1 MARTLGFDYDDA
13 LDKATRLFWQSGYS
27 DTSLREL
34 LRVMEIGEGSF
45 YNVFKSKKR
54 LFLQCLKHYNDTVG
68 RKREAALLS
77 GSTAKQGVRALFQ
90 SVLDG
95 LDDPQTPR
103 ACMLVGSVS
112 WDVFADPDLR
122 DSVQDELLVVQG
134 RLVACLTLGK
144 ETGELPPEFEPNIAA
159 PIIATYLHGLFRSA
173 LAFYDRPQL
182 ERQVDV
188 FLTGLG
194 C

>member
-1 MARTLGFDYDDA
+1 MARTLGFDYDLA
-13 LDKATRLFWQSGYS
+13 LDKATRLFWKTGYS
-27 DTSLREL
+27 ETSLRDL
-34 LRVMEIGEGSF
+34 LKVMEIGEGSF
-45 YNVFKSKKR
+45 YNIFKSKKQ
-54 LFLQCLKHYNDTVG
+54 LYLQCLKHYNDTVG
-68 RKREAALLS
+68 ELRSAALSS
-77 GSTAKQGVRALFQ
+77 GATAKQGVRALFQ

-95 LDDPQTPR
+95 LDDPEMPR

-122 DSVQDELLVVQG
+122 NSVQDELAEVKK
-134 RLVACLTLGK
+134 RLIARLSQGK
-144 ETGELPPEFEPNIAA
+144 EAGELPTDFDPSVAA
-159 PIIATYLHGLFRSA
+159 SIICTYLHGLFRSA
-173 LAFYDRPQL
+173 LASYDRPQL